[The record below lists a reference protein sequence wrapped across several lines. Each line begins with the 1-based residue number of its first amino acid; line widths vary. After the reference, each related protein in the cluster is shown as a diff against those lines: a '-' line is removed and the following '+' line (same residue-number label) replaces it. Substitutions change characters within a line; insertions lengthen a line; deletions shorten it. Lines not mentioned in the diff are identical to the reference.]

1 MKDDRRDDTDRK
13 DRGEEA
19 VTPADDHV
27 DPPQGNDLNEN
38 EDFVPA
44 DEDDD

>member
-1 MKDDRRDDTDRK
+1 MRDDRRDDQDQ
-13 DRGEEA
+13 GEEA

-27 DPPQGNDLNEN
+27 DPHQGDDLNEN
-38 EDFVPA
+38 EDFIPA